1 MTKIIIG
8 FMKKTASSWVVVFI
22 ISLLCML
29 EGFFYPIIIRKIT
42 DDGMLKLKY
51 NLIWQY
57 AIILIVLI
65 LAVQGLETI
74 QDCILLELRKKLL
87 HKLHSKSFTKLLNL
101 KINYFEKNNSA
112 EILNQLNT
120 DIDCIGLLFDKGFL
134 SMLTYAL
141 RIISGFFGVFYINWR
156 MACCIII
163 CIPIKIIITRK
174 LSEKKKSKYE
184 KYIQENSDFFSRVA
198 DKIMGI
204 REIKIQNCHKE
215 EINKFMKEKMNLLNR
230 EKQNNLLDEYDTVI
244 ETLIQGVMTGV
255 FYIIGG
261 YYICQGQMSIGSV
274 LAFISYSGNIMG
286 PLSILIGIQ
295 MLIAQIKPS
304 FQRLKKFWELEEEY
318 NLGINKIEDFQTL
331 ELRSVKFGYDNKTI
345 LDDISLKMKRGE
357 KIAIVGEN
365 GSGKSSLLSIILRL
379 YDINEGEILINNMD
393 AYEIELSQYRTLF
406 SVVFQ
411 FPFLFQETI
420 RKNLDYKNI
429 FNDEEIIE
437 VFSKMGVKK
446 VLNILPQG
454 LDSQIGVCG
463 MNISGGEKQKLAL
476 VRAVLY
482 SAPILIFDEN
492 TSNFD
497 CESERWFF
505 EKGIDLFPNSL
516 IILITHQLQYVEK
529 FDKVYSIKDGKIHD
543 LTNCYI

>member
-8 FMKKTASSWVVVFI
+8 FMKKTASSWIIVFL
-22 ISLLCML
+22 ISLLCMV

-42 DDGMLKLKY
+42 DDGMLKLRY

-57 AIILIVLI
+57 AIILIALI

-74 QDCILLELRKKLL
+74 QDCILLELRKNLL
-87 HKLHSKSFTKLLNL
+87 HKLHSKAFTKLLNL
-101 KINYFEKNNSA
+101 KISYFEKNNSA
-112 EILNQLNT
+112 DILNQLNT
-120 DIDCIGLLFDKGFL
+120 DIDCII
-134 SMLTYAL
+134 T
-141 RIISGFFGVFYINWR
+141 
-156 MACCIII
+156 

-174 LSEKKKSKYE
+174 LSKKKKSKYE
-184 KYIQENSDFFSRVA
+184 KYIQENSDFFSKVA

-215 EINKFMKEKMNLLNR
+215 EINKFMKEKMKLLNR
-230 EKQNNLLDEYDTVI
+230 EKQNNLLDEYDTAV

-420 RKNLDYKNI
+420 RKNLDYKNN

-446 VLNILPQG
+446 VLNKLPHG

-516 IILITHQLQYVEK
+516 VILITHQLQYVEK
-529 FDKVYSIKDGKIHD
+529 FDKVYNINDGKID
-543 LTNCYI
+543 SL